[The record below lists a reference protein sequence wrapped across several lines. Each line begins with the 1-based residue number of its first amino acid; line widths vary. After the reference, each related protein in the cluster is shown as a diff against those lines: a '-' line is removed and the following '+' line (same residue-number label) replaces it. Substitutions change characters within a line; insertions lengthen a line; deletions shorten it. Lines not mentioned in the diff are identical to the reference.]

1 MDNLF
6 KSIFRFMKGSRLQY
20 FGAVISVGLAT
31 FLSLLTPL
39 IIKAAI
45 DGVLGGDTS
54 DIPPVIG
61 GLMESIAA
69 SGQGRSAS
77 VLLLF
82 AAVYMGVSLMRGVFF
97 YLKGKWSAMA
107 SESLA
112 KRIRDSI
119 YGHIQELPYDYHV
132 TAETGDLIQRA
143 TSDVETI
150 RKFLAVQ
157 FVEIGRAMFMLGF
170 TLYFMLS
177 LDVMMTIYSMIVVPV
192 IFAFSYLFFT
202 KVKKAFQKSDEAE
215 GRLSNV
221 LQENLSGVRVVR
233 AFGRQKYESDKFE
246 KKNAEYRDLTYR
258 LIKLLA
264 YYWGFSD
271 LLCLLQIGT
280 VLFVG
285 GLAAVH
291 GTLSIGTLVVFVLYE
306 GRLLWPVR
314 QMGRILTDMGKT
326 AVSVKRIMEILDE
339 PEEKDPEGAIEP
351 EISGGIEFRNV
362 HFSYGEGVPVL
373 RGIDLKVAPGQ
384 TVAILGATGCGKSS
398 MVHLLSGLYRCT
410 GGSILLDGNDI
421 DTIKRKWL
429 RSHVGLVLQEPFLY
443 SRTIRENIGVVKPGI
458 ADADIFEASKDAA
471 IHHVILDF
479 ENGYDTDVGEKGV
492 TLSGGQKQRVAIA
505 RTLTKDYPVL
515 IFDDS
520 LSAVDTETD
529 AAIRES
535 LKRRNKR
542 ATTFIISHRINTL
555 AEADLIIVVEKGRI
569 VQQGDHASLMRE
581 EGMYR
586 RIAGLQNEIERDLE
600 AEMSVNRAG
609 VDHE

>member
-82 AAVYMGVSLMRGVFF
+82 AAAYMGVSLMRGVFF